1 MIKIGDLIILEWTE
15 YGLAQLIPMWGGTK
29 SPKEEKEEKVVA
41 RAFGCVIEEDDKQIV
56 ILVYSSGDE
65 RLFFNVPRLYITSI
79 KILEEKQ

>member
-1 MIKIGDLIILEWTE
+1 MIKIGDLIILEWME
-15 YGLAQLIPMWGGTK
+15 HGLTQLLPMWGGTK
-29 SPKEEKEEKVVA
+29 SPKEKEEKVIA

-65 RLFFNVPRLYITSI
+65 RLFFNVPRLYITNI